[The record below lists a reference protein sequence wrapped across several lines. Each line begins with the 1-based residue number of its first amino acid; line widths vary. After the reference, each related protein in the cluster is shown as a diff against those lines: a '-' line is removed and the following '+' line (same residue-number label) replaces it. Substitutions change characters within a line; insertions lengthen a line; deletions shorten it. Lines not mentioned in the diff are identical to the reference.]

1 MESKVKELL
10 ESEKAVYCFDVDG
23 VLALLE
29 FGENNHY
36 CNVSDE
42 VWASNLLINNYYND
56 KKVNKVI
63 QRFLKSKD
71 MRRVY
76 VITKVFNEVEFKQKK
91 DFVFKNFNISPDNVF
106 MVNDGS
112 SKLKVMRDIHKSY
125 CDLEDKYMNMIDDT
139 VNILNNIMNNSSYS
153 TVHVSSFFS
162 DI

>member
-56 KKVNKVI
+56 NSTDHFI
-63 QRFLKSKD
+63 YRFHFHSPFCILKL
-71 MRRVY
+71 Y
-76 VITKVFNEVEFKQKK
+76 
-91 DFVFKNFNISPDNVF
+91 
-106 MVNDGS
+106 
-112 SKLKVMRDIHKSY
+112 
-125 CDLEDKYMNMIDDT
+125 
-139 VNILNNIMNNSSYS
+139 
-153 TVHVSSFFS
+153 
-162 DI
+162 